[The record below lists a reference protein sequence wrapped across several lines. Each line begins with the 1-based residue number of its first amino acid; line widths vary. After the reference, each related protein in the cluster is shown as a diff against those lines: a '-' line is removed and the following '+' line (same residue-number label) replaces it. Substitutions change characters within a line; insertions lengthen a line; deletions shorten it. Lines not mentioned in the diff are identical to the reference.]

1 MIFTSLLLLLA
12 VPAFGQDIQYTSA
25 HNVTAITG
33 TWSSGS
39 MNVVTGSGFATPSQ
53 ESFTYPP
60 TTGMSYSF
68 TEDGFY
74 EIARYRMTSNG
85 TVPNC
90 ITGVMNWSHGTY
102 VLASNGSIVMTPFGD
117 GYQQIQDPCAA
128 ISNFIENYNYTELY
142 VLWNIYQDP
151 VKGYTLQLYQYD
163 GSPLPPQYLVSTSP
177 NMLPTQ
183 PLRNV
188 TAATTTTA
196 AKRDVQ
202 NAAVNANAGE
212 RRWEAA
218 SLTGLLTVISG
229 LGLASLLL

>member
-1 MIFTSLLLLLA
+1 MMIFTSLLLLLA
-12 VPAFGQDIQYTSA
+12 TSAHGQTVYDAA
-25 HNVTAITG
+25 HNVTPITG

-39 MNVVTGSGFATPSQ
+39 QNVVTGSGFATPSQ
-53 ESFTYPP
+53 ESFTYPS

-68 TEDGFY
+68 TDDGYY

-85 TVPNC
+85 TVPTC
-90 ITGVMNWSHGTY
+90 ITGVMNWCHGTY

-128 ISNFIENYNYTELY
+128 VSNFIEIYNYVELY

-163 GSPLPPQYLVSTSP
+163 GTPLPPQYLISTSP

-183 PLRNV
+183 ALRNV
-188 TAATTTTA
+188 SATTSAT
-196 AKRDVQ
+196 VQ
-202 NAAVNANAGE
+202 NAAVVNANAGE

-218 SLTGLLTVISG
+218 GMTGLLTVILG

>member
-1 MIFTSLLLLLA
+1 MMIFTSLLLLLA
-12 VPAFGQDIQYTSA
+12 TSARGQTVYDAA

-39 MNVVTGSGFATPSQ
+39 RNVITGPGFATPSQ
-53 ESFTYPP
+53 EGFTYPK

-68 TEDGFY
+68 TDDGYY

-85 TVPNC
+85 TVPTC

-151 VKGYTLQLYQYD
+151 VMGYTLQLYQYD
-163 GSPLPPQYLVSTSP
+163 GTPLPPQYLVTTSP

-183 PLRNV
+183 ALRNV
-188 TAATTTTA
+188 SSTTTTSA
-196 AKRDVQ
+196 TVQ
-202 NAAVNANAGE
+202 NAAVVNANAGE
-212 RRWEAA
+212 RRWEVA
-218 SLTGLLTVISG
+218 SVTGLLTVISG

>member
-1 MIFTSLLLLLA
+1 
-12 VPAFGQDIQYTSA
+12 
-25 HNVTAITG
+25 
-33 TWSSGS
+33 
-39 MNVVTGSGFATPSQ
+39 
-53 ESFTYPP
+53 
-60 TTGMSYSF
+60 
-68 TEDGFY
+68 
-74 EIARYRMTSNG
+74 
-85 TVPNC
+85 
-90 ITGVMNWSHGTY
+90 MNWSHGTY

-151 VKGYTLQLYQYD
+151 VKGYTLQLYQFD

-196 AKRDVQ
+196 AKRDLQ
-202 NAAVNANAGE
+202 NAAVVNANSGE

>member
-1 MIFTSLLLLLA
+1 MIFTSFLLLLA
-12 VPAFGQDIQYTSA
+12 VPALAQDIVYDAA

-39 MNVVTGSGFATPSQ
+39 KNVITGSGFATPSQ
-53 ESFTYPP
+53 ESFTYPA

-68 TEDGFY
+68 SADGYY

-85 TVPNC
+85 SVPTC
-90 ITGVMNWSHGTY
+90 ITGVMNWAHGTY
-102 VLASNGSIVMTPFGD
+102 VLESNGSIVMTPFGD

-151 VKGYTLQLYQYD
+151 VNGYTLQLYQFD
-163 GSPLPPQYLVSTSP
+163 GSPLPPQYLISTSP

-183 PLRNV
+183 ALRNV
-188 TAATTTTA
+188 SSTTTA
-196 AKRDVQ
+196 ATVQ
-202 NAAVNANAGE
+202 NAAVVNANGGE
-212 RRWEAA
+212 RRWGAA

-229 LGLASLLL
+229 FGLASLLL

>member
-1 MIFTSLLLLLA
+1 MMIFTSLLLLLA
-12 VPAFGQDIQYTSA
+12 TSAHGQTVYDAA

-39 MNVVTGSGFATPSQ
+39 QNVITGSGFATPSQ
-53 ESFTYPP
+53 ESFTYPS

-68 TEDGFY
+68 TDDGYY

-85 TVPNC
+85 TVPTC
-90 ITGVMNWSHGTY
+90 ITGVMNWCHGTY

-128 ISNFIENYNYTELY
+128 ISNFIEIYNYVELY

-163 GSPLPPQYLVSTSP
+163 GTPLPPQYLISTSP

-183 PLRNV
+183 ALRNV
-188 TAATTTTA
+188 SATTSAT
-196 AKRDVQ
+196 VQ
-202 NAAVNANAGE
+202 NAAVVNANAGE

-218 SLTGLLTVISG
+218 GMTGLLTVISG

>member
-1 MIFTSLLLLLA
+1 MMIFTSLLLLLA
-12 VPAFGQDIQYTSA
+12 TSAHGQTVYDAA
-25 HNVTAITG
+25 HNVTVITG

-39 MNVVTGSGFATPSQ
+39 QNVITGPGFATPSQ
-53 ESFTYPP
+53 EAFTYPK

-68 TEDGFY
+68 TDDGYY

-85 TVPNC
+85 TVPTC

-142 VLWNIYQDP
+142 ILWNIYQDP

-163 GSPLPPQYLVSTSP
+163 GTPLPPQYLVSTSP

-183 PLRNV
+183 ALRNV
-188 TAATTTTA
+188 STTTTTTTT
-196 AKRDVQ
+196 VQ
-202 NAAVNANAGE
+202 NAAVVNANAGE

-218 SLTGLLTVISG
+218 SVTGLLTVISG
-229 LGLASLLL
+229 FGLVSLLL

>member
-1 MIFTSLLLLLA
+1 
-12 VPAFGQDIQYTSA
+12 
-25 HNVTAITG
+25 
-33 TWSSGS
+33 
-39 MNVVTGSGFATPSQ
+39 MNVVTGSGFATPAQ

-68 TEDGFY
+68 TADGFY

-142 VLWNIYQDP
+142 VLWNIYQDS
-151 VKGYTLQLYQYD
+151 VKGYTLQLYQFD

-188 TAATTTTA
+188 TAATTSTT

-202 NAAVNANAGE
+202 DAAVANANAGG
-212 RRWEAA
+212 RRWEAT
-218 SLTGLLTVISG
+218 SLTALLAVISG
-229 LGLASLLL
+229 LALASLLL

>member
-1 MIFTSLLLLLA
+1 MMIFASLLLLLA
-12 VPAFGQDIQYTSA
+12 VSAHGQTVYDAA

-39 MNVVTGSGFATPSQ
+39 QNVITGSGFATPSQ
-53 ESFTYPP
+53 ESFTYPA

-68 TEDGFY
+68 TADGFY

-85 TVPNC
+85 TVPTC

-102 VLASNGSIVMTPFGD
+102 VLATNGSIVMTPFGD

-142 VLWNIYQDP
+142 VLWNIYQDA

-183 PLRNV
+183 ALRN
-188 TAATTTTA
+188 TSSTTTTTTTT
-196 AKRDVQ
+196 VQ
-202 NAAVNANAGE
+202 NAAVVNSNAGE
-212 RRWEAA
+212 HRWAAA

>member
-1 MIFTSLLLLLA
+1 
-12 VPAFGQDIQYTSA
+12 
-25 HNVTAITG
+25 
-33 TWSSGS
+33 
-39 MNVVTGSGFATPSQ
+39 
-53 ESFTYPP
+53 
-60 TTGMSYSF
+60 
-68 TEDGFY
+68 
-74 EIARYRMTSNG
+74 
-85 TVPNC
+85 
-90 ITGVMNWSHGTY
+90 MNWSHGTY

-151 VKGYTLQLYQYD
+151 VKGFTLQLYQYD

-188 TAATTTTA
+188 TAATTTA
-196 AKRDVQ
+196 AKRDLQ
-202 NAAVNANAGE
+202 NAAVANANAGE

-218 SLTGLLTVISG
+218 SLTGLLTMISG

>member
-12 VPAFGQDIQYTSA
+12 TSA
-25 HNVTAITG
+25 HGQTVYDAAHNITVITG

-39 MNVVTGSGFATPSQ
+39 QNVVTGPGFATPSQ
-53 ESFTYPP
+53 EAFTYPK

-68 TEDGFY
+68 TDDGYY

-85 TVPNC
+85 TVPTC

-142 VLWNIYQDP
+142 ILWNIYQDP
-151 VKGYTLQLYQYD
+151 VKGYTLQLYQFD
-163 GSPLPPQYLVSTSP
+163 GTPLPPQYLVTTSP

-188 TAATTTTA
+188 STITTTSA
-196 AKRDVQ
+196 IVK
-202 NAAVNANAGE
+202 NAAVVNANAGE
-212 RRWEAA
+212 RRWEVA
-218 SLTGLLTVISG
+218 SMTGLLTVISG
-229 LGLASLLL
+229 LGLAALLL

>member
-1 MIFTSLLLLLA
+1 MMIFTSLLLLLA
-12 VPAFGQDIQYTSA
+12 TSAHGQTVYDAA
-25 HNVTAITG
+25 HNVTVITG

-39 MNVVTGSGFATPSQ
+39 QNVITGPGFATPSQ
-53 ESFTYPP
+53 EAFTYPK

-68 TEDGFY
+68 TDDGYY

-85 TVPNC
+85 TVPTC

-151 VKGYTLQLYQYD
+151 VKGYTLQLYQFD
-163 GSPLPPQYLVSTSP
+163 GTPLPPQYLISTSP

-183 PLRNV
+183 ALRNV
-188 TAATTTTA
+188 STTTTTTTT
-196 AKRDVQ
+196 VQ
-202 NAAVNANAGE
+202 NAAVVNANAGE

-229 LGLASLLL
+229 FGLVSLLL

>member
-1 MIFTSLLLLLA
+1 MMIFTSLLLLLA
-12 VPAFGQDIQYTSA
+12 TSAYGQTVYDAA

-39 MNVVTGSGFATPSQ
+39 QNVVTGSGFATPSQ
-53 ESFTYPP
+53 EAFTYPK

-68 TEDGFY
+68 TSDGYY

-85 TVPNC
+85 SVPTC
-90 ITGVMNWSHGTY
+90 ITGVMNWCHGTY

-128 ISNFIENYNYTELY
+128 ISNFIENYNDTELY
-142 VLWNIYQDP
+142 ILWNIYQDP
-151 VKGYTLQLYQYD
+151 VMGYTLQLYQFD
-163 GSPLPPQYLVSTSP
+163 GTPLPPQYLITTSP

-183 PLRNV
+183 ALRNVSSTAV
-188 TAATTTTA
+188 TAAT
-196 AKRDVQ
+196 VQ
-202 NAAVNANAGE
+202 NAAVVNANAGE
-212 RRWEAA
+212 RRWEVA
-218 SLTGLLTVISG
+218 SVTGLLMVISG

>member
-1 MIFTSLLLLLA
+1 MMFPSLLLLLA
-12 VPAFGQDIQYTSA
+12 ASALSQDIVYNAA

-39 MNVVTGSGFATPSQ
+39 QSVITGSGFATPSQ
-53 ESFTYPP
+53 EAFTYPA

-68 TEDGFY
+68 
-74 EIARYRMTSNG
+74 NG
-85 TVPNC
+85 SVPTC

-183 PLRNV
+183 ALRNV
-188 TAATTTTA
+188 TSTTTTTA
-196 AKRDVQ
+196 TVQ
-202 NAAVNANAGE
+202 NAAVLNANGGE
-212 RRWEAA
+212 RRWGGA

>member
-1 MIFTSLLLLLA
+1 MMIFTSLLLLLA
-12 VPAFGQDIQYTSA
+12 TSA
-25 HNVTAITG
+25 HGQTVYDAAHNITAITG

-39 MNVVTGSGFATPSQ
+39 QNVVTGAGFATPSQ
-53 ESFTYPP
+53 EAFTYPK

-68 TEDGFY
+68 TDDGYY

-85 TVPNC
+85 TVPTC

-102 VLASNGSIVMTPFGD
+102 VLAANGSIVMTPFGD

-142 VLWNIYQDP
+142 ILWNIYQDP

-163 GSPLPPQYLVSTSP
+163 GTPLPPQYLISTSP

-183 PLRNV
+183 ALRNV
-188 TAATTTTA
+188 STTTTTTTT
-196 AKRDVQ
+196 VQ
-202 NAAVNANAGE
+202 NAAVVNANAGE

-218 SLTGLLTVISG
+218 SVTGLLTVISG
-229 LGLASLLL
+229 FGLVSLLL